1 MIKATLYV
9 SRSKKGSVVL
19 DIESDIAKKRP
30 LSDSVFREDEK
41 IKSLQPGEYEVEIEL
56 EENSK
61 KIIALSLDGYIIK
74 IPENKPVQKYQSE
87 TGKKESKTANIPEE
101 AYAPYNFISLDD
113 KVISYDKETLPPK
126 NSFSGLTGRIN
137 LSIETKTPLY
147 IRRTL
152 TEEEV
157 EELTQI
163 EKEENNK
170 DKMREFN
177 MNIYQSFSPASGKF
191 KIPGSSLRGMVRNLY
206 EIATYS
212 KMSYLDDHKLYFRS
226 FADKAI
232 TLRTYYAERVF
243 ENPNQW
249 NSPLKVK
256 AGFLKKEGKDYKITE
271 AIKYYRVKEEDVLK
285 AKLVPYSM
293 ATYNNVKKRWEKNK
307 DYDDF
312 YKKHPFKHIWFR
324 ESPPSASDQEPVP
337 LVEEVKEYD
346 SASKDDDKEGYLVF
360 SGWMP
365 SKSRGKKKHWLIG
378 APTSI
383 THTIDETVV
392 DDYCNDQNRSSINL
406 IDFLNQNKKEY
417 KDGIPCFFL
426 YEDGKVTAFGN
437 TALFRISYK
446 NSIGDL
452 RPDSHKSDILDMAE
466 ALFGKVGTKS
476 QDTINGRIFFDD
488 AIAKEAI
495 AFEKPIYPKIFANPK
510 PTSFQLYLKQPQK
523 VTFNDMRH
531 YDSPDA
537 KLRGYKQY
545 WHKKE
550 GKFEED
556 SPEFDD
562 KTDTQHTLI
571 APIKPGAKFE
581 GSIRFENLSE
591 EELGALL
598 FVLQLPD
605 ECCHKIGM
613 GKPLGLGS
621 IRLETTLKL
630 LNPEKR
636 YRNLNESGYTE
647 AKDTANYLNAYKEL
661 LKKHS
666 ILKTENPWDITRFQ
680 ELRKMLDFEK
690 QPSIEKTIYMTLE
703 SKLFQNR
710 AVLPNPLE
718 VK

>member
-1 MIKATLYV
+1 MIKAILYV
-9 SRSKKGSVVL
+9 SRSKKGAVVL
-19 DIESDIAKKRP
+19 EIQPENAGKRT

-41 IKSLQPGEYEVEIEL
+41 IKSLQPGEYEVEVEL
-56 EENSK
+56 EENTK
-61 KIIALSLDGYIIK
+61 KIIELSLDGYIIK
-74 IPENKPVQKYQSE
+74 LPEAIPVQKYQTA
-87 TGKKESKTANIPEE
+87 TGKKWSKTSNVPEE

-113 KVISYDKETLPPK
+113 KVIPYDKNNLPRRDV
-126 NSFSGLTGRIN
+126 FSGLTGYIN
-137 LSIETKTPLY
+137 IDIESKTPLY

-157 EELTQI
+157 EELTKI

-177 MNIYQSFSPASGKF
+177 RKLYQSFSPASGKF

-212 KMSYLDDHKLYFRS
+212 KMSYLDEHKLYFRS

-243 ENPNQW
+243 ETPNQW
-249 NSPLKVK
+249 NSSLKVK

-271 AIKYYRVKEEDVLK
+271 AIKYYRVKEEDVLN
-285 AKLVPYSM
+285 ANLVPHSM

-312 YKKHPFKHIWFR
+312 CKKHPFKHIWFK
-324 ESPPSASDQEPVP
+324 ESPPSALDQEPVP

-346 SASKDDDKEGYLVF
+346 SASKDDYKEGYLVF

-365 SKSRGKKKHWLIG
+365 SKSKGKKKHWLIG
-378 APTSI
+378 APTSL

-392 DDYCNDQNRSSINL
+392 DDYCNDKNRSSINL

-417 KDGIPCFFL
+417 KDGVPCFFL

-452 RPDSHKSDILDMAE
+452 RPASHKSDILDMAE
-466 ALFGKVGTKS
+466 ALFGRVGTKS
-476 QDTINGRIFFDD
+476 QDTINGRIYFDD
-488 AIAKEAI
+488 AIAKEAF
-495 AFEKPIYPKIFANPK
+495 AFEEPIYPKILANPK
-510 PTSFQLYLKQPQK
+510 PTSFQLYLKQPQN

-556 SPEFDD
+556 SPDFDPQ
-562 KTDTQHTLI
+562 TDTQHTLI

-621 IRLETTLKL
+621 IRIETKL
-630 LNPEKR
+630 FILDPKQR
-636 YRNLNESGYTE
+636 YKIFLESGYAE
-647 AKDTANYLNAYKEL
+647 EKDTAKYLDTYKKL
-661 LKKHS
+661 LKNS
-666 ILKTENPWDITRFQ
+666 DILKTDNLWEIKRFK
-680 ELRKMLDFEK
+680 ELHKMLNFEQK
-690 QPSIEKTIYMTLE
+690 PAEDKTEYMDIDKFKE
-703 SKLFQNR
+703 R
-710 AVLPNPLE
+710 RVLPEPLN
-718 VK
+718 V

>member
-1 MIKATLYV
+1 MIKAILYV
-9 SRSKKGSVVL
+9 SRSKKGAVVL
-19 DIESDIAKKRP
+19 EIQPENAGKRT

-41 IKSLQPGEYEVEIEL
+41 IKSLQPGEYEVEVEL
-56 EENSK
+56 EENTK
-61 KIIALSLDGYIIK
+61 KIIELSLDGYIIK
-74 IPENKPVQKYQSE
+74 LPEAIPVQKYQPA
-87 TGKKESKTANIPEE
+87 TGKKWSKTSNVPEE

-113 KVISYDKETLPPK
+113 KVIPYDKNNLPRRDV
-126 NSFSGLTGRIN
+126 FSGLTGYIN
-137 LSIETKTPLY
+137 IDIETKTPLY

-177 MNIYQSFSPASGKF
+177 KNMFQSFSPASGKF

-226 FADKAI
+226 FADTSK
-232 TLRTYYAERVF
+232 LLKDYYTERMFNKDKDAV
-243 ENPNQW
+243 PR
-249 NSPLKVK
+249 LKVK
-256 AGFLKKEGKDYKITE
+256 SGYFYKAGKDFYINE
-271 AIKYYRVKEEDVLK
+271 ADNYYRVEEDKIKSKYNDYTNNPYLK
-285 AKLVPYSM
+285 IIYSLKNNIRRNGFIIINDVKPYSD
-293 ATYNNVKKRWEKNK
+293 VL
-307 DYDDF
+307 
-312 YKKHPFKHIWFR
+312 P
-324 ESPPSASDQEPVP
+324 
-337 LVEEVKEYD
+337 
-346 SASKDDDKEGYLVF
+346 EGYQQGYVVF
-360 SGWMP
+360 SKGIPLQAKTKRKYWIVGT
-365 SKSRGKKKHWLIG
+365 KTDKIYK
-378 APTSI
+378 
-383 THTIDETVV
+383 IDEKVI
-392 DDYCNDQNRSSINL
+392 DDYENDKNRKSINL
-406 IDFLNQNKKEY
+406 IEYLSKHKKVY
-417 KDGIPCFFL
+417 PDGIPCFFL

-452 RPDSHKSDILDMAE
+452 RPASHKSDILDMAE
-466 ALFGKVGTKS
+466 ALFGRVGTKS
-476 QDTINGRIFFDD
+476 QDTINGRIYFDD
-488 AIAKEAI
+488 AIAKEAF
-495 AFEKPIYPKIFANPK
+495 AFEEPIYPKILANPK
-510 PTSFQLYLKQPQK
+510 PTSFQLYLKQPQN

-556 SPEFDD
+556 SSEFDPQ
-562 KTDTQHTLI
+562 TDTQHTLI

-621 IRLETTLKL
+621 IRIETKL
-630 LNPEKR
+630 FILDPKQR
-636 YRNLNESGYTE
+636 YKIFLESGYAE
-647 AKDTANYLNAYKEL
+647 EKDTAKYLDAYKKL
-661 LKKHS
+661 LKNS
-666 ILKTENPWDITRFQ
+666 DILKTDNLWEIKRFK
-680 ELRKMLDFEK
+680 ELHKMLNFEQK
-690 QPSIEKTIYMTLE
+690 PAEDKTEYMDIDKFKE
-703 SKLFQNR
+703 R
-710 AVLPNPLE
+710 RVLPEPLN
-718 VK
+718 V

>member
-1 MIKATLYV
+1 MTKATLYV
-9 SRSKKGSVVL
+9 SRSKKGAVVL
-19 DIESDIAKKRP
+19 EIQPENAGKRT
-30 LSDSVFREDEK
+30 LTDSVFREDEK
-41 IKSLQPGEYEVEIEL
+41 IKSLQPGEYEVEVEL
-56 EENSK
+56 EENTK

-74 IPENKPVQKYQSE
+74 LPEDKPVQKYQPA
-87 TGKKESKTANIPEE
+87 TGKMWSKTANVPEE

-113 KVISYDKETLPPK
+113 KVISYDKEILPHK
-126 NSFSGLTGRIN
+126 NSFSGFTGRIN

-177 MNIYQSFSPASGKF
+177 KKIFQSFSPASGKF

-346 SASKDDDKEGYLVF
+346 SAIKDDDKEGYLVF

-365 SKSRGKKKHWLIG
+365 SKTGGKKKHWLIG

-392 DDYCNDQNRSSINL
+392 DDYCNDKNKSSINL

-417 KDGIPCFFL
+417 KDGVPCFFL

-452 RPDSHKSDILDMAE
+452 RPASHKSDILDMAE
-466 ALFGKVGTKS
+466 ALFGRVITEQKDS
-476 QDTINGRIFFDD
+476 INGRIFFDD

-556 SPEFDD
+556 SPDFDD

-621 IRLETTLKL
+621 IRIETKL
-630 LNPEKR
+630 FILDPKQR
-636 YRNLNESGYTE
+636 YKIFLESGYAE
-647 AKDTANYLNAYKEL
+647 EKDTAKYLDAYKKL
-661 LKKHS
+661 LKNS
-666 ILKTENPWDITRFQ
+666 DILKTDNLWEIKRFK
-680 ELRKMLDFEK
+680 ELHKMLNFEQK
-690 QPSIEKTIYMTLE
+690 PAEDKTEYMDIDKFKE
-703 SKLFQNR
+703 R
-710 AVLPNPLE
+710 RVLPEPLN
-718 VK
+718 V